1 MGFCC
6 FIYWLWMDVNGVDAS
21 LCLSNYPTRERSS
34 QSERLQNRDFVLT
47 FAPHTNH
54 PFLWHDPEH
63 LVPRKSANENEIM
76 EKLSFFEESADPGAT
91 VPLHGPERAFGAFSV
106 KSEKSREE
114 FEKLF
119 EQKCQDLHLYAAF
132 IHEHVINQNVDRK
145 QNDQTILTDREKE
158 VLVWAARGKT
168 KWEISVILG
177 ISKDTVKTTQS
188 RACKKLDASNV
199 MHAISAAIINGHI
212 DP

>member
-6 FIYWLWMDVNGVDAS
+6 YIYWLWMDVNGANAS
-21 LCLSNYPTRERSS
+21 LCLSNYPTREISDQS
-34 QSERLQNRDFVLT
+34 QRLQNRDFVLT
-47 FAPHTNH
+47 FAPHSNH
-54 PFLWHDPEH
+54 PFLWHNPEH
-63 LVPRKSANENEIM
+63 LVPGQSANENEKM
-76 EKLSFFEESADPGAT
+76 ERYSFQEDDQRPGAT
-91 VPLHGPERAFGAFSV
+91 VPLHGPDTAFGAFSV
-106 KSEKSREE
+106 KGEQSREE
-114 FEKLF
+114 FERIF
-119 EQKCQDLHLYAAF
+119 EQKRHDLHLYAAF

-145 QNDQTILTDREKE
+145 QNDQKILTDREKE
-158 VLVWAARGKT
+158 VLTWAARGKT

-177 ISKDTVKTTQS
+177 VSKDTIKTTQS